1 MKGMSRMPSYII
13 EGGRRLEGEVDVSGS
28 KNASLP
34 ILASSILNPGITK
47 LYNVP
52 EIRDTRITQEIL
64 KFLGCKVKKNKGK
77 VEVNSK
83 NITKKEIPEHL
94 MHQMRSTVILAGAI
108 LGRFKEVTFSYPGGC
123 DIGAR
128 PIDLHLKSF
137 EKLGINI
144 NENAGFIVCKC
155 DKIVGAN
162 IDLDFPSV
170 GATEN
175 IILASVYAEG
185 VTNISNAAMEPEIVD
200 LANCLNS
207 MGAKIEGAGTSNV
220 KITGVKNLKSISYKI
235 MPDRIE
241 AGSLLCMTAVTGGKI
256 KLNNCRPEHIIPVL
270 NKLEE
275 SGCLVDEKDNSV
287 ILVAPKKLKAV
298 DIKTMPY
305 PGFPTD
311 MQSVFG
317 AMLTLSRG
325 TSVIVENIFEN
336 RYKYMAELKKMGAKI
351 TIEGKTAIIKGVRRL
366 SGAKVVS
373 TDLRGGAA
381 LVTAALAAKGKT
393 EITDVEYILRGYERL
408 DEKLRKLGANISL
421 KEGE

>member
-1 MKGMSRMPSYII
+1 MPSYII
-13 EGGRRLEGEVDVSGS
+13 EGGKRLEGEAYVSGS

-34 ILASSILNPGITK
+34 ILAATILNEGTTK

-52 EIRDTRITQEIL
+52 NIRDTKITQEIL
-64 KFLGCKVKKNKGK
+64 KFLGCTVKKSREKI
-77 VEVNSK
+77 EIDSK
-83 NITKKEIPEHL
+83 NICKKEIPEHL

-108 LGRFKEVTFSYPGGC
+108 LGRFKEVRFSYPGGC

-144 NENAGFIVCKC
+144 LENAGFIICKC
-155 DKIVGAN
+155 DKIIGAN

-185 VTNISNAAMEPEIVD
+185 VTNITNAAMEPEIAD
-200 LANCLNS
+200 LATCLNK
-207 MGAKIEGAGTSNV
+207 MGAKIEGAGTSNI
-220 KITGVKNLKSISYKI
+220 KITGVRKLKDISYNI

-241 AGSLLCMTAVTGGKI
+241 AGTLLCMTAITGGKI
-256 KLNNCRPEHIIPVL
+256 KLNNVIPDHISPVL

-275 SGCLVDEKDNSV
+275 CGCKIKKEKRV
-287 ILVAPKKLKAV
+287 IMLEAPKRLKAV

-311 MQSVFG
+311 MQSVF
-317 AMLTLSRG
+317 ASILTVSRG
-325 TSVIVENIFEN
+325 TSIVIENIFEN
-336 RYKYMAELKKMGAKI
+336 RYKYMSELKKMGAKI
-351 TIEGKTAIIKGVRRL
+351 ITEGKTAVIKGVRKL
-366 SGAKVVS
+366 TGTKVMS

-381 LVTAALAAKGKT
+381 LVTAGLIAKGKT
-393 EITDVEYILRGYERL
+393 EITNIEYILRGYESL
-408 DEKLRKLGANISL
+408 DKKLRNLGANIKI

>member
-1 MKGMSRMPSYII
+1 MPSYII

-34 ILASSILNPGITK
+34 ILASSILNSGTTK

-108 LGRFKEVTFSYPGGC
+108 LGRFKEVKFSYPGGC

-137 EKLGINI
+137 EKLGVNI
-144 NENAGFIVCKC
+144 TENAGFIVCKC
-155 DKIVGAN
+155 DKIIGAN

-241 AGSLLCMTAVTGGKI
+241 AGSLLCMTSVTGGKI

-275 SGCLVDEKDNSV
+275 SGCLVDKKDNSV

-317 AMLTLSRG
+317 AMLTIAKG

-393 EITDVEYILRGYERL
+393 EVTDVEYILRGYERL

-421 KEGE
+421 KEGD

>member
-1 MKGMSRMPSYII
+1 MPSYII

-34 ILASSILNPGITK
+34 ILASSILNSGTTK

-108 LGRFKEVTFSYPGGC
+108 LGRFKEVKFSYPGGC

-137 EKLGINI
+137 EKLGVNI
-144 NENAGFIVCKC
+144 TENAGFIVCKC
-155 DKIVGAN
+155 DKIIGAN

-241 AGSLLCMTAVTGGKI
+241 AGSLLCMTAITGGKI

-275 SGCLVDEKDNSV
+275 SGCLVDKKDNSV

-317 AMLTLSRG
+317 AMLTIAKG

-393 EITDVEYILRGYERL
+393 EVTDVEYILRGYERL

-421 KEGE
+421 KEGD

>member
-1 MKGMSRMPSYII
+1 MKGMSKMPSYII
-13 EGGRRLEGEVDVSGS
+13 EGGKRLEGEVDVSGS

-34 ILASSILNPGITK
+34 ILASTILNSGTTK

-64 KFLGCKVKKNKGK
+64 KVLGCKVKRNKGK

-108 LGRFKEVTFSYPGGC
+108 LGKFKEVTFSYPGGC

-137 EKLGINI
+137 EKLGVNI
-144 NENAGFIVCKC
+144 TENAGFIVCKC
-155 DKIVGAN
+155 DKIVGAD

-220 KITGVKNLKSISYKI
+220 KITGVSRLKDISYKI

-241 AGSLLCMTAVTGGKI
+241 AGSLLCMTAITGGKI
-256 KLNNCRPEHIIPVL
+256 KLNNCKPEHIIPVL

-275 SGCLVDEKDNSV
+275 SGCLVDKKDNSV
-287 ILVAPKKLKAV
+287 VLVAPKKLKAV

-317 AMLTLSRG
+317 AMLTVAKG

-336 RYKYMAELKKMGAKI
+336 RYKYMAELKKMGGKI
-351 TIEGKTAIIKGVRRL
+351 TTEGKTAIIKGVRKL

-393 EITDVEYILRGYERL
+393 EVTDVEYILRGYEKL
-408 DEKLRKLGANISL
+408 DEKLRKIGANISL
-421 KEGE
+421 KEGD